1 MVSKTRDKLMDVAR
15 QLFAK
20 KGIENTTMAD
30 IATASERGRRTVYSY
45 FASKQEIYNS
55 ILERESDQLVS
66 RIRQVADAAQT
77 PTEKVK
83 AFIIE
88 RINMVK
94 ADDKASMS
102 EKIRLLFNRDLSRIE
117 RVRKLALEK
126 ENDILQSMLEQGV
139 RNGEFDSR
147 QAKRFAST
155 LVLALQGL
163 YYSYVN
169 HNYENI
175 GLKPAGLEEKIA
187 EFLIEGLKRKN

>member
-66 RIRQVADAAQT
+66 RIRQVADTALT
-77 PTEKVK
+77 PTDKVK

-88 RINMVK
+88 RINM
-94 ADDKASMS
+94 
-102 EKIRLLFNRDLSRIE
+102 
-117 RVRKLALEK
+117 
-126 ENDILQSMLEQGV
+126 
-139 RNGEFDSR
+139 
-147 QAKRFAST
+147 
-155 LVLALQGL
+155 
-163 YYSYVN
+163 
-169 HNYENI
+169 
-175 GLKPAGLEEKIA
+175 LKPMT
-187 EFLIEGLKRKN
+187 RHR

>member
-30 IATASERGRRTVYSY
+30 IASASERGRRTVYSY

-55 ILERESDQLVS
+55 ILERESEQLVC
-66 RIRQVADAAQT
+66 RIRQVAESDLT

-83 AFIIE
+83 AFIAE

-94 ADDKASMS
+94 ADDKASVS
-102 EKIRLLFNRDLSRIE
+102 EKIHSLFNRDLSRIE

-139 RNGEFDSR
+139 RCGEFDPR
-147 QAKRFAST
+147 QAKRFGST

-169 HNYENI
+169 HNYDNI
-175 GLKPAGLEEKIA
+175 GLKPVGLQEKIA
-187 EFLIEGLKRKN
+187 EFLIEGLKHKN